1 MELYM
6 HKMGEI
12 LKTLQKS
19 ELAQVIYPGEDG
31 VKELE
36 FDSAQSDMRGFSFF
50 SKIDN
55 LKERVKS
62 EKGLK

>member
-1 MELYM
+1 MELYTR
-6 HKMGEI
+6 KMGEN
-12 LKTLQKS
+12 LKTLQKT

-31 VKELE
+31 IKELE
-36 FDSAQSDMRGFSFF
+36 FDSAQSDMRYFFF

-55 LKERVKS
+55 LKERLKS